1 MSWRKCAQ
9 SVLVRRAVTLVLRH
23 PAKGSLAM
31 NTLHVPKTSILVS
44 RPVARPGA
52 AGIGIRVSPIS

>member
-1 MSWRKCAQ
+1 M
-9 SVLVRRAVTLVLRH
+9 VRRAVTLVMRH

-31 NTLHVPKTSILVS
+31 NPSRSQASILVV
-44 RPVARPGA
+44 PVPTRPGA